1 MLSSVLL
8 HECLLCITLL
18 LLTDCML
25 IAAYLFELASHTQL
39 HSHDIHTPGPLVTG
53 MKIEIVVRYLFNL
66 LLLANSNRL
75 LGQAIGRAAARFHL
89 HKGEG
94 IAVAADQIDLT
105 GGEAHVARQ
114 HDVPTL
120 GEKALGDCFAAS
132 RKALVLYQ
140 TYHREDP
147 INCLIQA

>member
-53 MKIEIVVRYLFNL
+53 MKIEIVVRYLSNL
-66 LLLANSNRL
+66 LLLPSSNRFL
-75 LGQAIGRAAARFHL
+75 RQAISRASARFHF
-89 HKGEG
+89 HK
-94 IAVAADQIDLT
+94 DQIMLILCDDIDLSIPT
-105 GGEAHVARQ
+105 AKVA
-114 HDVPTL
+114 L
-120 GEKALGDCFAAS
+120 
-132 RKALVLYQ
+132 
-140 TYHREDP
+140 
-147 INCLIQA
+147 